1 MAVDWKWVLSYIDHK
16 ALYAATHQT
25 GCTQRFQEIDS
36 MLEEGVIRPSHILA
50 AAKSILG
57 PEAQAAAKV
66 VDTGSDPMPV
76 PQCSTQQPIRDSEPM
91 DSDDAPGPAKV
102 LKAGPESMD
111 LTGMTRK
118 RKRHLLYTA

>member
-1 MAVDWKWVLSYIDHK
+1 MDWDEIQPRPKR
-16 ALYAATHQT
+16 QT
-25 GCTQRFQEIDS
+25 GAS
-36 MLEEGVIRPSHILA
+36 MLVAPQIPL
-50 AAKSILG
+50 KSISG

-66 VDTGSDPMPV
+66 VDTGSDPMPL